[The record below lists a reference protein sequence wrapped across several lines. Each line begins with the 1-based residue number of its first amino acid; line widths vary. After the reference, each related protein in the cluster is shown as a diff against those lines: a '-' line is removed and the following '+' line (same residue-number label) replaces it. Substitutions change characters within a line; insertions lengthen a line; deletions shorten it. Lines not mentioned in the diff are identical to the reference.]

1 MPDLADAKPTEHLV
15 RVVRERDGAPALEC
29 GWALIRLE
37 PESGNAVC
45 EHGEQRI
52 ICPHQEFSSLNFPGS
67 DDLWTIVSAPDDCLA
82 KARDAWTKLDLQSV
96 MNALVK
102 YARTL
107 DPVFSGAQTAADI
120 VQKTAEAETLC
131 RHSMDILHL
140 EIKRARG
147 EYNRF
152 VARTAWENDEKDHLL
167 SKVRGLEDKCAARA
181 YRCENQLPIWRRLC
195 AALEAVEA
203 ARRATAA
210 SP

>member
-1 MPDLADAKPTEHLV
+1 MPDPAAAKTTERIV
-15 RVVRERDGAPALEC
+15 RVRREGDGATALEY

-52 ICPHQEFSSLNFPGS
+52 VCPRQEFSLLNFPGS
-67 DDLWTIVSAPDDCLA
+67 DDLWTIVSAPDDDLK
-82 KARDAWTKLDLQSV
+82 KAMDAWAKLDLQSV
-96 MNALVK
+96 SVALIK

-107 DPVFSGAQTAADI
+107 DPIFTGAQTAADI
-120 VQKTAEAETLC
+120 AQKTAEIETLC
-131 RHSMDILHL
+131 RHSMDLLHL
-140 EIKRARG
+140 EIKRARN
-147 EYNRF
+147 EYDRF

-181 YRCENQLPIWRRLC
+181 YRYENQLPIWRRLC
-195 AALEAVEA
+195 ATLEAVDA
-203 ARRATAA
+203 ARRNTT